1 MFEILLNILIICGI
15 ILVSLIAIFLFI
27 IIIFTIIYSIKIIK
41 EKLEEE
47 AGGGMANERNLIPFT
62 SNQNREEAKKNGSKG
77 GKKSGEV
84 RRQKKAMKETMKMLL
99 SLDMPECD
107 GKEELKQLG

>member
-41 EKLEEE
+41 EKLEE
-47 AGGGMANERNLIPFT
+47 
-62 SNQNREEAKKNGSKG
+62 
-77 GKKSGEV
+77 
-84 RRQKKAMKETMKMLL
+84 
-99 SLDMPECD
+99 
-107 GKEELKQLG
+107 